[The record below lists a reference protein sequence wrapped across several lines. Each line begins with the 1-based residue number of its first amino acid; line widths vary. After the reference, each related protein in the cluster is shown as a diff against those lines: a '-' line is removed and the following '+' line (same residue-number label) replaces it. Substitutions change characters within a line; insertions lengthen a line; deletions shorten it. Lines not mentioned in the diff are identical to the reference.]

1 MQLFI
6 LVNSELQLNV
16 PEIVLIKEFNNI
28 LVHSERCESDPS
40 GSKKHFAYMKFNYI
54 YQICDYKSY
63 VNQHGLSE
71 KEAHEF
77 AINVS
82 GLPKDWKVDDLT
94 KVGME
99 RYKQLRPS
107 PARELNKEILA
118 TLHTSGKL
126 VAKINRYLEKQL
138 EKPDFKDDDIN
149 NITTNHFKAIEL
161 AKKIPEQIKALND
174 LKDTIDKEEGNV
186 DKRRGGDEIRESM
199 EANNN
204 IESIGNI
211 KDDEED

>member
-28 LVHSERCESDPS
+28 LVYSENCESDPS

-63 VNQHGLSE
+63 ANQHGLSE

-94 KVGME
+94 KAGIE
-99 RYKQLRPS
+99 RYKQLRSS

-118 TLHTSGKL
+118 TLHTSSKL

-149 NITTNHFKAIEL
+149 NITTNHFKVIEL

-174 LKDTIDKEEGNV
+174 LKDTIDKEEGNT
-186 DKRRGGDEIRESM
+186 DKRRGGDVIKDSM
-199 EANNN
+199 DANND
-204 IESIGNI
+204 IENLGELA
-211 KDDEED
+211 DEEE

>member
-1 MQLFI
+1 MVLFI
-6 LVNSELQLNV
+6 FVDGVLQLNT

-28 LVHSERCESDPS
+28 LVHSERCDSDPN
-40 GSKKHFAYMKFNYI
+40 GQKKHFAFMKFNYI

-63 VNQHGLSE
+63 PNQHGLSE

-82 GLPKDWKVDDLT
+82 GLPNDWKLDDLT
-94 KVGME
+94 KAGIE

-118 TLHTSGKL
+118 TLHTSSKL
-126 VAKINRYLEKQL
+126 VSKINRYLEKQI

-149 NITTNHFKAIEL
+149 NITTNHFKVIDL
-161 AKKIPEQIKALND
+161 AKKIPEQIKALNE
-174 LKDTIDKEEGNV
+174 LKDAIDKEEGNM
-186 DKRRGGDEIRESM
+186 DKKRGGGEIEDSM
-199 EANNN
+199 NPNNTVERK
-204 IESIGNI
+204 IQ
-211 KDDEED
+211 

>member
-28 LVHSERCESDPS
+28 LVCSENCESDPS

-63 VNQHGLSE
+63 ANQHGLSE

-94 KVGME
+94 KAGIE
-99 RYKQLRPS
+99 RYKQLRSS

-118 TLHTSGKL
+118 TLHTSSKL

-149 NITTNHFKAIEL
+149 NITTNHFKVIEL

-174 LKDTIDKEEGNV
+174 LKDTIDKEEGNT
-186 DKRRGGDEIRESM
+186 DKRRGGDVIRDSM
-199 EANNN
+199 DANND
-204 IESIGNI
+204 IENLGELA
-211 KDDEED
+211 DEEE